1 VVRLKKGATLYI
13 PKALRFDRL
22 VAGQIPTGWDA
33 KRYGVPEDIAN
44 QVDPITLYVLVSTVE
59 SLIASGVTDPYEFY
73 KYVHVSE
80 VGNTSGGGTPV
91 FFHPPF
97 LKKKGISR
105 VFVCFFV
112 HAIFDV
118 YFRCWRDTGDAGY
131 VPREVP

>member
-1 VVRLKKGATLYI
+1 MVRLKKGATLYI

-91 FFHPPF
+91 FLRPPF
-97 LKKKGISR
+97 SRKYQLKH
-105 VFVCFFV
+105 FF
-112 HAIFDV
+112 ILL
-118 YFRCWRDTGDAGY
+118 FRCGRNESHSEN
-131 VPREVP
+131 VP